1 MRANEGCG
9 EAVSVNC
16 LPERLLVGGG
26 CVPVMWHSLWGCILS
41 VVCGKESVDMGAL
54 KNVAEAAGAI
64 ADVALETMLEGE
76 ESPSK
81 PAEKHAFTVEEPEVN
96 EFGRLTEWYHCGI
109 RNTGSVCKNCG
120 EYRRN
125 RTVLDDEA
133 ATTATAATG
142 AAQYGQPASVSR
154 SAQAAG
160 GAAQHTGAAGGAY
173 SGQLTQ
179 DQKPSIGVRI
189 RRWFAQHPNARIVL
203 GASITLLIMLAILLF
218 YLWDVGVL

>member
-1 MRANEGCG
+1 
-9 EAVSVNC
+9 
-16 LPERLLVGGG
+16 
-26 CVPVMWHSLWGCILS
+26 
-41 VVCGKESVDMGAL
+41 MGAL

-76 ESPSK
+76 ESPSR
-81 PAEKHAFTVEEPEVN
+81 PPEKHAFAVEEPEMN

-120 EYRRN
+120 QYRRK
-125 RTVLDDEA
+125 RTVLDDSA
-133 ATTATAATG
+133 APVGVAATG
-142 AAQYGQPASVSR
+142 AAQYGQNAAASR

-160 GAAQHTGAAGGAY
+160 DATQYTGVARGAY

-189 RRWFAQHPNARIVL
+189 RRWFILHPNARIVL

-218 YLWDVGVL
+218 YLWDVGKL